1 MTIDEKGRMTPR
13 SVEKSKRLKLK
24 EKTGGRIKGGKKK
37 KDEKDSKEKELS
49 VMEKSF
55 AALCQVVKFRS
66 KNPKIIDLT
75 EEARMPSTLNEL
87 AVRCTKEEKD
97 LYMYYY
103 LRSKKGESMIIFSN
117 SITCTK
123 RISSIL
129 EFLKIKNYILHSK
142 MQQRARL
149 KSLDRFKKAVLNIES
164 GDVTDG
170 AILVC
175 TDVAARG
182 LDIPNVQNVLHYQS
196 PFNAEIYVHR
206 SGRTARI
213 GASGESLALLAPED
227 ERNFRIIC
235 GVLKKSADKEVAN
248 LDVKHNEIDRL
259 RPIVTT
265 AIKCEKTMY
274 QEKKEDKSASWIM
287 KLMKDADLDMDDN
300 MKKELG
306 ETLGKKRM
314 KMLSGEEKE

>member
-1 MTIDEKGRMTPR
+1 MLSEQQKLQLEDDAFIKDYLKFGGIQHIICSATMTIDDKGRMTPR
-13 SVEKSKRLKLK
+13 GTEKAKRLKLK
-24 EKTGGRIKGGKKK
+24 EKSGGKAKGGPKKDDKKKGGKDDKK
-37 KDEKDSKEKELS
+37 EELS

-55 AALCQVVKFRS
+55 SALCQVVKFRS

-75 EEARMPSTLNEL
+75 EEARMPSTLSEQ
-87 AVRCTKEEKD
+87 AVRCTKDEKD
-97 LYMYYY
+97 VYMYYY
-103 LRSKKGESMIIFSN
+103 LRQKKGESMIIFSN

-129 EFLKIKNYILHSK
+129 EFLKIRNYILHSK

-149 KSLDRFKKAVLNIES
+149 KSLDRFKKSVLNIES
-164 GDVTDG
+164 GQETEG

-213 GASGESLALLAPED
+213 GALGESLALLAPED

-235 GVLKKSADKEVAN
+235 GVLKKNADQEVGN
-248 LDVKHNEIDRL
+248 LDVKHNELDRL
-259 RPIVTT
+259 RPIVSA
-265 AIKCEKTMY
+265 AIKCEKTMF
-274 QEKKEDKSASWIM
+274 
-287 KLMKDADLDMDDN
+287 
-300 MKKELG
+300 
-306 ETLGKKRM
+306 
-314 KMLSGEEKE
+314 